1 MYSSGSG
8 LPAIAILLGFLLLSG
23 ATGLETTYGG
33 AGLLRISLLLVLSG
47 FFVAG
52 VFAYASPRRAGDPT
66 TVVAP
71 LYAADLIGG
80 CLGSILASL
89 VLAPL
94 AGLAISAYLM
104 APLMALS
111 ALLL

>member
-1 MYSSGSG
+1 
-8 LPAIAILLGFLLLSG
+8 LGFLLLSG
-23 ATGLETTYGG
+23 ATGLEIGHGG
-33 AGLLRISLLLVLSG
+33 NAVLLEISALLVLSG
-47 FFVAG
+47 FFVAA
-52 VFAYASPRRAGDPT
+52 VFAYASFYEAGDQRS
-66 TVVAP
+66 VIAP

-89 VLAPL
+89 LLAPL

-104 APLMALS
+104 APLIVLS